1 MLSPEDKSFQQLHDL
16 FGSLLEGR
24 SEDFQAGCA
33 DDLVLNVRG
42 SARVATMVPK
52 DRISEW
58 HRSAQQVAGGRMRSS
73 VCFILTTGPAKIV
86 VLTHVIDRNG
96 ESYRYESVNHC
107 TLREGLLAGWFS
119 YPMDAADYA
128 RAWDLQSQPAS
139 GSPSEARNAP
149 IRATS

>member
-1 MLSPEDKSFQQLHDL
+1 MLSAEDQCFQRLNDL
-16 FGSLLEGR
+16 FGSLVEGR
-24 SEDFQAGCA
+24 SEDFLAGCS
-33 DDLVLNVRG
+33 DDLILNVRG
-42 SARVATMVPK
+42 SARAATMIPK

-58 HRSAQQVAGGRMRSS
+58 HRSAQDVAGGRMRSS

-107 TLREGLLAGWFS
+107 TLRGGLLAGWFS
-119 YPMDAADYA
+119 YPMDATDYA
-128 RAWDLQSQPAS
+128 KAWDLENQTPSNAV
-139 GSPSEARNAP
+139 SEARSSP